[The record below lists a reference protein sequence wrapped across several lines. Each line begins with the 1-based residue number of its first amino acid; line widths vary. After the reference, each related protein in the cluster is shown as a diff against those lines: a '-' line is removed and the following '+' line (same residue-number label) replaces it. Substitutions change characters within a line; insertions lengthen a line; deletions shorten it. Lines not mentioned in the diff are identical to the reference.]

1 MRNIRLVLVDN
12 HDLMRTTLKFFL
24 DSQEGLEVV
33 GMASDRDEVIEL
45 IKKTIPDV
53 ILIDI
58 TLADMNVTQTIRQ
71 LKLNSPE
78 SRILALT
85 SQPDKQLFFETME
98 AGAAGY
104 LTRDAAT
111 EELVAAI
118 HSIAEGYVYLQPVLA
133 RWLLEDYQRLLDHA
147 SQINIEKPEDVEIKI
162 EEEISLSIR
171 EHEVLKMITQGYS
184 NFQIGSQLGISPKT
198 VARHRERMMKKL
210 NIHSS
215 VELVKFALR
224 RKIIS
229 L

>member
-1 MRNIRLVLVDN
+1 MRTIRLVLIDN

-24 DSQEGLEVV
+24 DSQEGLEVI
-33 GMASDRDEVIEL
+33 GMASDGVEL
-45 IKKTIPDV
+45 FELVNKTTPDV

-58 TLADMNVTQTIRQ
+58 AMPDMDVTQTIRH
-71 LKLNSPE
+71 LKSISPE

-85 SQPDKQLFFETME
+85 SQPEKQLFFETME
-98 AGAAGY
+98 AGAVGY

-118 HSIAEGYVYLQPVLA
+118 HSVAEGYVYLQPVLA

-147 SQINIEKPEDVEIKI
+147 SQNNIEKLEEVESKI
-162 EEEISLSIR
+162 EEEITLSIR

-184 NFQIGSQLGISPKT
+184 NFQIGTQLGISPKT